1 MNRVSESPS
10 ADRADRTRAGQP
22 WMGRVLVAVMVAST
36 LSGWEVL
43 GRALQLRTDLLPT
56 PSRILLEMWKEG
68 PKLYEHA
75 SVTASEAAGGFLC
88 AVVLA
93 IPLGFLMASF
103 YSLNRALAPFLQF
116 GQVVPLIATAP
127 LLLAW
132 FGFGTMPKVLMA
144 LLVSFFPIVT
154 QTMFA
159 LLSIPTGLIDLTR
172 AMGARKAQLFFKVK
186 VPASLPHIFKGLRMA
201 VALAVAG
208 VTAAEFAGA
217 DRGLGYL
224 LLVAGSS
231 VNTALLFAALTV
243 LALIAT
249 VLYYSITA
257 LERILRLTIYD

>member
-1 MNRVSESPS
+1 MNRTSETPS
-10 ADRADRTRAGQP
+10 ADRADTTCTGRP
-22 WMGRVLVAVMVAST
+22 WMGRVLVVVAMAST
-36 LSGWEVL
+36 LSGWELL
-43 GRALQLRTDLLPT
+43 GRALQVRTDLLPT

-68 PKLYEHA
+68 PRLYEHA
-75 SVTASEAAGGFLC
+75 SVTAYEAAGGFLC

-93 IPLGFLMASF
+93 IPFGFLMASF
-103 YSLNRALAPFLQF
+103 YSLHRTLAPFLQF
-116 GQVVPLIATAP
+116 GQILPLIATAP

-144 LLVSFFPIVT
+144 LLVSFPPIAT
-154 QTMFA
+154 QTLFG
-159 LLSIPTGLIDLTR
+159 LLSIPKGLIDLTR

-186 VPASLPHIFKGLRMA
+186 VPASLPYIFKGLRMA

-208 VTAAEFAGA
+208 VTAAEFAGS

-231 VNTALLFAALTV
+231 VNTALLFAALTI

-249 VLYYSITA
+249 LLYYAITA
-257 LERILRLTIYD
+257 LERILIDD